1 MADSVS
7 NLSTSSAM
15 RSTVVRLQREM
26 TEVRTEAATGKVAD
40 RGLALGVRS
49 SLSVDLHEQ
58 VKRIE
63 SIRSMNA
70 NVASRLE
77 ATQDA
82 MTSIRSIIDGVM
94 SQFAQA
100 RSAGGDYALASKSAA
115 AALEQLNDKLNAS
128 FNGQYLF
135 AGVNTD
141 VRPVAPNPHDPAS
154 AGRAAV
160 DTSFL
165 AQFGMIQS
173 DPNLESIPAAAVDA
187 WIDGS
192 FSTLF
197 EDSGWRT
204 NFSGASPK
212 VIQSRVS
219 MSEVVASSVSSDSM
233 AFRDVTRAL
242 SLVGKSGIDNMSRS
256 AADRLMDR
264 AMNILGSGQQA
275 VTSMQADMGSVQT
288 RVSDATERLTIQ
300 SQSLAKSIGSIED
313 VDPYEV
319 SVRLNNLQTQI
330 ETSYALTSRIS
341 QLSLLKF
348 L

>member
-1 MADSVS
+1 MADGVS

-15 RSTVVRLQREM
+15 RSTVSRLQREM
-26 TEVRTEAATGKVAD
+26 NQVRTEAATGKVAD

-63 SIRSMNA
+63 TIRSMNA

-82 MTSIRSIIDGVM
+82 MTAIRSIVDGVM

-100 RSAGGDYALASKSAA
+100 RSAGGDYALAAKSAA
-115 AALEQLNDKLNAS
+115 AALEQMNDKLNAS

-141 VRPVAPNPHDPAS
+141 VRPVAPNPNDPAS

-160 DTSFL
+160 DASFL
-165 AQFGMIQS
+165 AQFGMSQT
-173 DPNLESIPAAAVDA
+173 DPNVETIPANDLDA

-197 EDSGWRT
+197 DDADWRT
-204 NFSGASPK
+204 HFSGASSQ

-219 MSEVVASSVSSDSM
+219 MSEVVASSVSSDAN

-242 SLVGKSGIDNMSRS
+242 SLVAQGGIAAMSRS
-256 AADRLMDR
+256 AADHVMDR
-264 AMNILGSGQQA
+264 AMKILGSGQQS

-288 RVSDATERLTIQ
+288 RVNDATERLVIQ

-313 VDPYEV
+313 VDPYAV

>member
-1 MADSVS
+1 
-7 NLSTSSAM
+7 L
-15 RSTVVRLQREM
+15 
-26 TEVRTEAATGKVAD
+26 AAK
-40 RGLALGVRS
+40 
-49 SLSVDLHEQ
+49 
-58 VKRIE
+58 
-63 SIRSMNA
+63 
-70 NVASRLE
+70 
-77 ATQDA
+77 
-82 MTSIRSIIDGVM
+82 
-94 SQFAQA
+94 
-100 RSAGGDYALASKSAA
+100 SAG

-160 DTSFL
+160 DMSFL
-165 AQFGMIQS
+165 AQFGMTQS

-197 EDSGWRT
+197 EDAGWRT
-204 NFSGASPK
+204 NFSGASQK

-219 MSEVVASSVSSDSM
+219 MSEVVASSVSSDST

-242 SLVGKSGIDNMSRS
+242 SLVGQSGIDNMSRS